1 MDRRDFFIGAAAML
15 PVAAAAQ
22 ALTLRDRVLGAW
34 RILDA
39 DTINVATGV
48 KKPWMGRPRPYS
60 GIIMYLP
67 NGLMSVQIG
76 AARPSAR
83 AGAGF
88 DSISDEEAL
97 SYAETW
103 YAYYGR
109 FEVDEENSQVRHFIE
124 GSLFAFE
131 TGLTLVRNLRL
142 DDDVL
147 TLRTVNLSN
156 GPEGETF
163 NELTWKRL

>member
-1 MDRRDFFIGAAAML
+1 MYRRDFFIGAAAML
-15 PVAAAAQ
+15 PVAASAQ

-39 DTINVATGV
+39 ETVNVTTGV
-48 KKPWMGRPRPYS
+48 KRPWLGRPRPYS
-60 GIIMYLP
+60 GIIMYLS

-88 DSISDEEAL
+88 GSLSDEETR

-109 FEVDEENSQVRHFIE
+109 FEVDEEKSQVRHFIE

-131 TGLTLVRNLRL
+131 TGVTLVRTLRL
-142 DDDVL
+142 NDGVL
-147 TLRTVNLSN
+147 TLRTVDLLK

-163 NELTWKRL
+163 NELTWARI